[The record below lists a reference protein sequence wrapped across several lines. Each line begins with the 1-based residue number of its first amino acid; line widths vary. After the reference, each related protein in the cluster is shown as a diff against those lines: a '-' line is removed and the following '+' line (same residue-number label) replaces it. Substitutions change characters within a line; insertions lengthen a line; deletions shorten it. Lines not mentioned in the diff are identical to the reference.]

1 EQAKGR
7 AADKRSDVWS
17 FGCVL
22 FEMLTGKRAFDGED
36 VSDTLAAV
44 LRSEP
49 DWNAFPANVPDHVRA
64 IVKQCVA
71 RDRKSRIP
79 DIAVVRFLLDEP
91 PAVAAT
97 TPQPRVPSDRG
108 GLSTRIWQVAAGLLL
123 LTTAAAAGAWYFA
136 RSAPRPVTRFLVMPP
151 DNSMF
156 ASGTQNRVAASAA
169 VSPDGSKLALTV
181 RDSAGKV
188 QLWIRPTDSLTPQP
202 LAGTEGAAY
211 PFWSPDSRF
220 IGYSAQGKLMKV
232 AAIGG
237 PPQSLCTF
245 STPAVLGRGGTWN
258 RDGVIVFNNGPG
270 PLSRISSAG
279 GRPSPLGTL
288 PRGLTSFKFS
298 AVFPVGRSVICLR
311 HAGE

>member
-1 EQAKGR
+1 
-7 AADKRSDVWS
+7 
-17 FGCVL
+17 
-22 FEMLTGKRAFDGED
+22 
-36 VSDTLAAV
+36 
-44 LRSEP
+44 
-49 DWNAFPANVPDHVRA
+49 
-64 IVKQCVA
+64 
-71 RDRKSRIP
+71 
-79 DIAVVRFLLDEP
+79 
-91 PAVAAT
+91 
-97 TPQPRVPSDRG
+97 
-108 GLSTRIWQVAAGLLL
+108 
-123 LTTAAAAGAWYFA
+123 
-136 RSAPRPVTRFLVMPP
+136 RFLVMPP

-220 IGYSAQGKLMKV
+220 IGYSAQGKLMKA

-279 GRPSPLGTL
+279 GQPSPIGTL
-288 PRGLTSFKFS
+288 PAGLTSFNFPAFLPDARHVIAYGNAVQEEASGVYVVSLDNGDARRIAFADSS
-298 AVFPVGRSVICLR
+298 AALAVQDRLLLFVRQGTLLAQAFDPATLTVSGEPVAVADRLETNVV
-311 HAGE
+311 